1 MNKKYKEKISAFI
14 RMLRTE
20 LLEFNKWNDINSN
33 SLSDALIKKC
43 IKTWTE
49 LGELKSDLR
58 GILSKKYYRTR
69 RYYPKTFDGG
79 NGRRK
84 QE

>member
-1 MNKKYKEKISAFI
+1 
-14 RMLRTE
+14 MLRTE

-33 SLSDALIKKC
+33 SLSDALIKKL
-43 IKTWTE
+43 IKMWTE
-49 LGELKSDLR
+49 LGEIKSDLR
-58 GILSKKYYRTR
+58 GILSTKYYRTR
-69 RYYPKTFDGG
+69 RYYPKTFGGG